1 MMLKLMRRR
10 DDGEE
15 DEGEE
20 DANSVQ
26 NLGYIHVYIYR
37 MGHMRKIFLCKIT
50 LYVG

>member
-1 MMLKLMRRR
+1 MMRRR

-26 NLGYIHVYIYR
+26 NMYIYR